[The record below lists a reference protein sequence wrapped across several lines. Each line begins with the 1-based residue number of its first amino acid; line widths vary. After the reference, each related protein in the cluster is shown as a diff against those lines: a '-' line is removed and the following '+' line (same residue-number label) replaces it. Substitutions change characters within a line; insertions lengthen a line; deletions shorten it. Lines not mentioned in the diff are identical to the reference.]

1 MLSVPAT
8 SDWRN
13 NPPLRACDPTQQGP
27 PMGIC
32 APRTRLPTA
41 CSGTAL
47 QRTVPLPLRVS
58 VSHALKL
65 FDSLL
70 DVHYQTPPPRPS
82 PPLLRKL
89 ETSAASVCTSRPSP
103 PHKYLSFCSNSYV
116 DTHVAAD
123 AFAGTVRIDEDAR
136 AAQLCPERQRSAA
149 LAGTSII
156 CNISFYLPSIHF
168 TVLQCQYRHLPAC
181 LFVSLVEQYELS
193 PQSLAAF
200 EPTLSA
206 PPLGLPK
213 PENIAA
219 LYVRNARVHSTGPA
233 TLSTLYL

>member
-103 PHKYLSFCSNSYV
+103 PHRYLSFCSNSYV

-156 CNISFYLPSIHF
+156 CNISSTYLQYILLYFSASIDTYLPASSCPSSSS
-168 TVLQCQYRHLPAC
+168 TSSVRRALL
-181 LFVSLVEQYELS
+181 LS
-193 PQSLAAF
+193 SRRSPRRR
-200 EPTLSA
+200 SA
-206 PPLGLPK
+206 SRNPK
-213 PENIAA
+213 
-219 LYVRNARVHSTGPA
+219 T
-233 TLSTLYL
+233 